1 MEESRT
7 IKIIKWIV
15 LGLAIAVNVFII
27 VNACIPGPQSSEESK
42 WIVEPV
48 ANAINAIKEDTINS
62 SNYDNFSSF
71 MRKFVGHFSLF
82 GLSGVLTTFS
92 FKFFYY
98 DKYQKYPLFIVFS
111 SISGL
116 FLAIL
121 TELIQSFV
129 PGRSGE
135 MVDVLIDVSGYL
147 IGVLVIGIVVYILKI
162 KSTQKEMV

>member
-62 SNYDNFSSF
+62 SNSDNFSSF

-82 GLSGVLTTFS
+82 GLSGVFTTFS

-98 DKYQKYPLFIVFS
+98 DKCQKYPLFIIFS
-111 SISGL
+111 SISGV

-121 TELIQSFV
+121 TELIQLIV

-135 MVDVLIDVSGYL
+135 IVDVLIDVSGYL